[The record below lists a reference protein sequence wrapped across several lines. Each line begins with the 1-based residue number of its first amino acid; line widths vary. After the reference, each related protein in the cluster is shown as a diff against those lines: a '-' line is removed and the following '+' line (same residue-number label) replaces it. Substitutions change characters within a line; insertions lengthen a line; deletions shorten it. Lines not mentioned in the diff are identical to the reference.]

1 VRARRRAPANTG
13 LGLAGT
19 IAVHGLAVFFVF
31 AAAAEPRKPAPP
43 VYKVHLVAAP
53 LPAEEAKKAP
63 EAVERPAE
71 EKRAPPPVPS
81 KQPPPKSTVSKAA
94 PPKAPDNVPREAAP
108 RTTPKTAPL
117 PGEAPST
124 GSDVATVSTE
134 GVAFPFPE
142 YLQNIVAQVLRR
154 WQRPLQS
161 TPLEAEVSFFIHR
174 DGSVSDLQFI
184 KRSGNFTFDLE
195 AQGAIEE
202 AGRFGAF
209 GPLPDGWP
217 ADILF
222 VRFYFSGK
230 RQ

>member
-1 VRARRRAPANTG
+1 
-13 LGLAGT
+13 
-19 IAVHGLAVFFVF
+19 
-31 AAAAEPRKPAPP
+31 
-43 VYKVHLVAAP
+43 
-53 LPAEEAKKAP
+53 
-63 EAVERPAE
+63 
-71 EKRAPPPVPS
+71 VPS